1 MVKYTINFGTSRGM
15 NKLFK
20 WLLTLFLGILFF
32 LPTFTSNS
40 FADTE
45 SEVKKQQEKAV
56 KLKNLQKEIEKLQKE
71 IKAQGTH
78 TILY

>member
-1 MVKYTINFGTSRGM
+1 M

-32 LPTFTSNS
+32 LPTFTVNS
-40 FADTE
+40 LADTE

-56 KLKNLQKEIEKLQKE
+56 KLKNLQKEIEQLQKE
-71 IKAQGTH
+71 IKAEEKRSR
-78 TILY
+78 LN